1 MASALPAL
9 MLYQGT
15 NASAMEFNTKRQDG
29 QIITRSGSKPP
40 IQNNEA
46 PPGQPLGP
54 CDSIGTGELCNQI
67 ATVLEKLLR
76 CAPWIVSTTV
86 GGESKKLE
94 KAPIRKAVN
103 IIATPGRLTDHL
115 DPPKPWTSAR
125 VTASKS
131 NSGAAEVNNDSVFS
145 APAQLKQPYIIT
157 AAKP

>member
-1 MASALPAL
+1 M
-9 MLYQGT
+9 
-15 NASAMEFNTKRQDG
+15 R
-29 QIITRSGSKPP
+29 
-40 IQNNEA
+40 
-46 PPGQPLGP
+46 
-54 CDSIGTGELCNQI
+54 ELCNQI

-103 IIATPGRLTDHL
+103 ILIATPGRLTDHL
-115 DPPKPWTSAR
+115 DPPKPWTSARVLLDKLPQRR

-145 APAQLKQPYIIT
+145 APAQLKQPYIISRQAVIDD
-157 AAKP
+157 AACSS